1 MTLILTLLACFQAS
15 DRVLDIMELQ
25 GDPVAGDALYQS
37 HCSSCHGADALG
49 GSGPDLVDEMSHS
62 TERFLD
68 WTLYGKSSDMPAFD
82 EVLEDQEIADIY
94 AYMETLVEE

>member
-1 MTLILTLLACFQAS
+1 
-15 DRVLDIMELQ
+15 
-25 GDPVAGDALYQS
+25 
-37 HCSSCHGADALG
+37 
-49 GSGPDLVDEMSHS
+49 MSHS